1 MNSMLPM
8 QDNFVK
14 RSLKRIREQI
24 SENSMWVDGEF
35 VSEAYMKEE
44 LKLSPFSAPQLIRPE
59 MLPHGNLTC
68 LHFLSMLN
76 QMTSQGPNQKHK
88 GQM

>member
-24 SENSMWVDGEF
+24 SENSMGVDGEF

-44 LKLSPFSAPQLIRPE
+44 LKLSSLLGSTTYKA
-59 MLPHGNLTC
+59 
-68 LHFLSMLN
+68 
-76 QMTSQGPNQKHK
+76 
-88 GQM
+88 

>member
-1 MNSMLPM
+1 MLAM

-44 LKLSPFSAPQLIRPE
+44 LKLSSLLGSTTYKA
-59 MLPHGNLTC
+59 
-68 LHFLSMLN
+68 
-76 QMTSQGPNQKHK
+76 
-88 GQM
+88 

>member
-44 LKLSPFSAPQLIRPE
+44 LKLSSLLGSTTYKA
-59 MLPHGNLTC
+59 
-68 LHFLSMLN
+68 
-76 QMTSQGPNQKHK
+76 
-88 GQM
+88 

>member
-44 LKLSPFSAPQLIRPE
+44 LKLSPLLGSTTYKA
-59 MLPHGNLTC
+59 
-68 LHFLSMLN
+68 
-76 QMTSQGPNQKHK
+76 
-88 GQM
+88 